1 MNDSRRHDNSEAR
14 KQNTNRDE
22 PEDAK
27 AAYSAKQANQIK
39 EDPAKFESQLAR
51 AKARAAGDQHKDAS
65 PKTAPAP
72 ESQTQGQ
79 DNAYDYGMS
88 Q

>member
-1 MNDSRRHDNSEAR
+1 MSDPRTYDNSAAR
-14 KQNTNRDE
+14 KQDTNRGE
-22 PEDAK
+22 PKDAK
-27 AAYSAKQANQIK
+27 AEYKAKQAKDIK
-39 EDPAKFESQLAR
+39 EDPKKLEGQVAR